1 MDRTTEEGAARPTTT
16 TEVVEGEAPAATSG
30 PVAGGLRSA
39 ARAVL
44 THKQA
49 ADFVLGGLAT
59 VTAVLFTN
67 PIEVRTSPSLRPHL
81 ATPLSAELPSLRCC
95 REMR

>member
-1 MDRTTEEGAARPTTT
+1 MGDERTEASGSEG
-16 TEVVEGEAPAATSG
+16 G
-30 PVAGGLRSA
+30 PRTW
-39 ARAVL
+39 ARALL

-67 PIEVRTSPSLRPHL
+67 PIEVPP
-81 ATPLSAELPSLRCC
+81 
-95 REMR
+95 

>member
-1 MDRTTEEGAARPTTT
+1 MGDERTEASGSEG
-16 TEVVEGEAPAATSG
+16 G
-30 PVAGGLRSA
+30 PRTW
-39 ARAVL
+39 ARALL

-67 PIEVRTSPSLRPHL
+67 PIEVNSSLIQSLTSLNRAPDEAAWPPGGVLETKS
-81 ATPLSAELPSLRCC
+81 SAISKVHS
-95 REMR
+95 EMD

>member
-1 MDRTTEEGAARPTTT
+1 MGDERAEASSEGGPRTW
-16 TEVVEGEAPAATSG
+16 
-30 PVAGGLRSA
+30 
-39 ARAVL
+39 ARALL

-67 PIEVRTSPSLRPHL
+67 PIEVHPHPLTSLNRAPD
-81 ATPLSAELPSLRCC
+81 
-95 REMR
+95 

>member
-1 MDRTTEEGAARPTTT
+1 MGDERTEASGSEG
-16 TEVVEGEAPAATSG
+16 G
-30 PVAGGLRSA
+30 PRTWALA
-39 ARAVL
+39 LL

-67 PIEVRTSPSLRPHL
+67 PIEVPPY
-81 ATPLSAELPSLRCC
+81 SASHRNRAPDEAA
-95 REMR
+95 